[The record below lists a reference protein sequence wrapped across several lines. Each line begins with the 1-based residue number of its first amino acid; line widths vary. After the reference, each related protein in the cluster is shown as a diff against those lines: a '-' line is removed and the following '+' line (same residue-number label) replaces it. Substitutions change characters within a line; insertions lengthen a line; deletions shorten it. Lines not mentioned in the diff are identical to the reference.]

1 MANLSKRFLAEGI
14 YIALIQEPWVV
25 KGKIMGLGETGG
37 KLIYCKS
44 TQTPRTCILLRK
56 ILTALPIHELCS
68 RDLTA
73 VKVQLHKGSTKR
85 EIILTSG
92 YLPYDDSTPPP
103 SEEVQQL
110 LQYSTRCGS
119 QILLGYDANAHHMV
133 WGSTN
138 TNQRSESLLGF
149 IMANNLTIVNQGNKP
164 AFITAV
170 RKEVLDVTIITQYI
184 GTLIKKSGKFLMGHP
199 FWTTK
204 TLTL

>member
-1 MANLSKRFLAEGI
+1 LA
-14 YIALIQEPWVV
+14 
-25 KGKIMGLGETGG
+25 
-37 KLIYCKS
+37 
-44 TQTPRTCILLRK
+44 
-56 ILTALPIHELCS
+56 
-68 RDLTA
+68 
-73 VKVQLHKGSTKR
+73 
-85 EIILTSG
+85 SG

-119 QILLGYDANAHHMV
+119 QLLLGCDANAHHMV

-170 RKEVLDVTIITQYI
+170 RKEVLYVTITTQYI
-184 GTLIKKSGKFLMGHP
+184 GTLIKKVESS
-199 FWTTK
+199 
-204 TLTL
+204 